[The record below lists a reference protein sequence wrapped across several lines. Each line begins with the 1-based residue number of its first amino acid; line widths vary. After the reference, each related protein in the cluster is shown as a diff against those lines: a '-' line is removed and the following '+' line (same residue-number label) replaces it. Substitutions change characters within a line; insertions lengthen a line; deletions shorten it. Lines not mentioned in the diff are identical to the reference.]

1 MILVTGSSG
10 LIGSALQDLFKARGQ
25 QWRAFDIANSPD
37 QDTRDPAALSKAIEG
52 VEGIIHLAAVSRVVW
67 AQNDP
72 ETCQAVNVDALETT
86 LRLALDAP
94 QKPWMIFASSR
105 EVYGEQSQL
114 PVPEDAEL
122 SPLNIYARSKVRGE
136 ELVQEAREAGMLA
149 QIVRFSNVY
158 GNVEDHHDR
167 VVPAFARTAA
177 HGGVIRVDGSGNT
190 FDFTHVSDSAR
201 GLDLLCQA
209 TQAGETIPPVH
220 FVTGQPTTLG
230 ELAQMAADR
239 SNHAVKVTEAPSRNY
254 DVSRFYGDASRT
266 RELLGWQPEVAL
278 ADGFAKLM
286 ADFENCEA
294 TSFSQPERPATVKVA
309 EG

>member
-10 LIGSALQDLFKARGQ
+10 LIGSALSDFFSARGQ
-25 QWRAFDIANSPD
+25 EWRAFDIANSAD
-37 QDTRDPAALSKAIEG
+37 QDTRDPVALSRAMDG

-72 ETCQAVNVDALETT
+72 ETCQAVNVDALEST

-94 QKPWMIFASSR
+94 RMPWMIFASSR
-105 EVYGEQSQL
+105 EVYGEQTQL
-114 PVPEDAEL
+114 PVHEDAAL
-122 SPLNIYARSKVRGE
+122 SPLNTYARSKVRGE

-158 GNVEDHHDR
+158 GSVDDHHDR

-177 HGGVIRVDGSGNT
+177 HGGVIRIDGSDNT

-209 TQAGETIPPVH
+209 TQAGESLPPVH

-230 ELAQMAADR
+230 ELAQMAAER
-239 SNHAVKVTEAPSRNY
+239 SSHSVKLTEAPPRNF
-254 DVSRFYGDASRT
+254 DVSRFYGDTNRT
-266 RELLGWQPEVAL
+266 RELLGWRPEVAL
-278 ADGFAKLM
+278 ADGLGQLI
-286 ADFENCEA
+286 ADFE
-294 TSFSQPERPATVKVA
+294 SSDVKISKPEKRAGEKVA
-309 EG
+309 QA

>member
-10 LIGSALQDLFKARGQ
+10 LIGSALEDFFSVRGQ
-25 QWRAFDIANSPD
+25 EWRAFDIANSAEE
-37 QDTRDPAALSKAIEG
+37 DTRDPAALARAMDG

-72 ETCQAVNVDALETT
+72 ETCQAVNVDALEST
-86 LRLALDAP
+86 LRLAMDAP

-114 PVPEDAEL
+114 PVHEDAGL
-122 SPLNIYARSKVRGE
+122 SPLNTYARSKVRGE
-136 ELVQEAREAGMLA
+136 ELVQEARKAGMLA

-158 GNVEDHHDR
+158 GSVDDHHDR

-177 HGGVIRVDGSGNT
+177 LGGVIRVDGSGNT

-209 TQAGETIPPVH
+209 TQAGEAMPPVH

-230 ELAQMAADR
+230 ELAQMASER
-239 SNHAVKVTEAPSRNY
+239 SNHSVKLTEAPSRNF
-254 DVSRFYGDASRT
+254 DVSRFYGDTSRS
-266 RELLGWQPEVAL
+266 RELLGWRPEVAL
-278 ADGFAKLM
+278 ADGFAQLV
-286 ADFENCEA
+286 ADFESSDA
-294 TSFSQPERPATVKVA
+294 KVSRPEKPLPAKA
-309 EG
+309 AGA

>member
-10 LIGSALQDLFKARGQ
+10 LIGTALEGFFAARGQ
-25 QWRAFDIANSPD
+25 EWRAFDIANSAE
-37 QDTRDPAALSKAIEG
+37 QDTRDPVALARAMDG

-86 LRLALDAP
+86 LKLALEQP
-94 QKPWMIFASSR
+94 RTPWMIFASSR
-105 EVYGEQSQL
+105 EVYGEQTRL
-114 PVPEDAEL
+114 PVHEDASL
-122 SPLNIYARSKVRGE
+122 SPLNTYARSKGRGE
-136 ELVQEAREAGMLA
+136 ELVQEARKAGMLA

-158 GNVEDHHDR
+158 GSVEDHHDR

-209 TQAGETIPPVH
+209 TQAGEAMPPVH
-220 FVTGQPTTLG
+220 FVTGEPTTLG

-239 SNHAVKVTEAPSRNY
+239 SNHSVKLTEAPSRNF
-254 DVSRFYGDASRT
+254 DVSRFYGDTSRT

-278 ADGFAKLM
+278 AEGFAKLVT
-286 ADFENCEA
+286 DFES
-294 TSFSQPERPATVKVA
+294 TDTKVFYPEGSAPEKVA
-309 EG
+309 QA